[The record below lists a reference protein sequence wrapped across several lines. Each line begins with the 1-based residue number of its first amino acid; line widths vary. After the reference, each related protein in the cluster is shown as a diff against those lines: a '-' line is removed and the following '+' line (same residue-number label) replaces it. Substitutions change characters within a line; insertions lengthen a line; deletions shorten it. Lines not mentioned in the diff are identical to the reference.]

1 MNEAVDP
8 SRLLRERQEAWQL
21 AVERIAEVMAQP
33 LLDIHGEDFF
43 HEGGLNARALTGM
56 MAERGIVMEAIPLPL
71 PPLSDLDHAGVF
83 LANSEEYGPLVIN
96 GFASGEAVLLG
107 DETDEKNRENGVF
120 EEQAAPRGRV
130 PLASLDGL
138 WSMTV
143 ADPGDARSEEL
154 HRSPRRH
161 WLLTL
166 LGNQRRWYRD
176 LLVASVLINL
186 LGLVVPLFT
195 MNVYDRVVPNQ
206 AIETLWV
213 LVSVVLI
220 VLLFDWLLKG
230 ARARITDYAGRE
242 IDITVSQR
250 LFEKILGMELRNRPQ
265 SSAVFAKQVQEFDA
279 VRDFLTSATLV
290 TLVDLPFSLVF
301 IALIAWLGGSLFLI
315 PVMAMLVL
323 TLYAWV
329 LRKRVAAA
337 IENGARYSSQRQAM
351 LMETLQNLP
360 DIKQGNLQSHN
371 KRKWRSLVAS
381 LADNAIDSRDAINA
395 LSHAIGSI
403 QGLVTV
409 LLIVFGV
416 YRIAAGDLS
425 MGGLIA
431 LVMLSGRMSATVNQV
446 SMLLLRGQHMK
457 TALSAL
463 DTIMALPQ
471 ERQLSGQFG
480 AQNFDGN
487 IRLQDV
493 TFGWPE
499 TSDPAL
505 KSINL
510 TMRPGERIAL
520 CGPSGSGKSTL
531 LALLAGQMEPDAGRL
546 LFSNVERGLWPMT
559 RLRDEIAWCGQA
571 PGLFWGTL
579 LENIIT
585 GQSQVTEKKL
595 LAALQNSGVDSML
608 STIENGLQCQVGEGG
623 SHLSGGQRQAV
634 AVARTLLKSSRVYLF
649 DEPTSAMD
657 QAMEQR
663 VLRGLAQLPN
673 DALVV
678 IATHRPALLASCDRV
693 LVMDKGV
700 IKADGPAKKKTHH
713 ETRKA
718 TRVTLAK
725 GGNQG
730 RGDA

>member
-8 SRLLRERQEAWQL
+8 SRLLRDRQESWQL
-21 AVERIAEVMAQP
+21 AVERISEIMAQP
-33 LLDIHGEDFF
+33 LPDIHGEDFF
-43 HEGGLNARALTGM
+43 HQEGLNARALAGM
-56 MAERGIVMEAIPLPL
+56 LAERGIAMETVPLPL
-71 PPLSDLDHAGVF
+71 PPLSDMDHVGVF
-83 LANSEEYGPLVIN
+83 LANSEEYGPLVIS
-96 GFASGEAVLLG
+96 GFSGEDVILFGNEA
-107 DETDEKNRENGVF
+107 DEKNREDGVN
-120 EEQAAPRGRV
+120 EEQSVPRQRV
-130 PLASLDGL
+130 ALSSLDEL
-138 WSMTV
+138 WSVAV

-290 TLVDLPFSLVF
+290 TLVDLPFSLIF

-416 YRIAAGDLS
+416 YRIAEGDLS

-480 AQNFDGN
+480 AQSFDGN
-487 IRLQDV
+487 IQLQDV

-510 TMRPGERIAL
+510 TMRPGQRIAL

-546 LFSNVERGLWPMT
+546 MFSSVERGLWPMT

-585 GQSQVTEKKL
+585 GQPQVTEKKL
-595 LAALQNSGVDSML
+595 LAALKNSGVDSML
-608 STIENGLQCQVGEGG
+608 STIENGLQCQVGEAG

-663 VLRGLAQLPN
+663 VLRGLAQLPD

-700 IKADGPAKKKTHH
+700 IKADGPAKKKTNQ

-725 GGNQG
+725 GDNQG
-730 RGDA
+730 RSDA